1 MWLLLF
7 CLHYFT
13 ILAEKV
19 FKYCKIRISTVVYPG
34 HQHSVC
40 WGFFFCFFLFLEGI
54 DSQAVKAHCITD
66 WPRRGAQRLCAS
78 WMVLTSNCRAHGPC
92 TPRSAQFST
101 RLGFIVDHLQFQ
113 VRIFKL
119 LKVKCVHPS
128 TLHKGQKQAGAT
140 APLLEGPVLLEPLPV
155 GALAK
160 CGTQPQPGSH
170 WHFLTFSSHTP

>member
-1 MWLLLF
+1 M
-7 CLHYFT
+7 
-13 ILAEKV
+13 
-19 FKYCKIRISTVVYPG
+19 
-34 HQHSVC
+34 
-40 WGFFFCFFLFLEGI
+40 
-54 DSQAVKAHCITD
+54 
-66 WPRRGAQRLCAS
+66 
-78 WMVLTSNCRAHGPC
+78 LTSNCKAHGPG

-119 LKVKCVHPS
+119 LKVKCVHAS

-160 CGTQPQPGSH
+160 WGTQPQPGSR
-170 WHFLTFSSHTP
+170 WHFLTFSSHAP

>member
-19 FKYCKIRISTVVYPG
+19 FKYCKIRDFNSGISRSSA
-34 HQHSVC
+34 QC
-40 WGFFFCFFLFLEGI
+40 LLGFFFCFFLFLEGI
-54 DSQAVKAHCITD
+54 DSQAVKAHCITN
-66 WPRRGAQRLCAS
+66 WPRRGAQKLCAS

-119 LKVKCVHPS
+119 LKVKRVHAS

-140 APLLEGPVLLEPLPV
+140 APLLEGPVLLEPLPL

-160 CGTQPQPGSH
+160 WGTQPQPGSH